1 MRHLAVTSS
10 YRGQTRNSRF
20 TRVRTIT
27 GFRLENAFCGLS
39 PLLYQVLQYVWIY
52 RVLTS
57 RANSAPNS
65 K

>member
-10 YRGQTRNSRF
+10 YREQIRNSRF
-20 TRVRTIT
+20 TRARTINR
-27 GFRLENAFCGLS
+27 FRLENAFCGLS

-57 RANSAPNS
+57 RANSAPDS
-65 K
+65 R